1 MKEVIELF
9 FIFFKIGLF
18 TFGGGYAM
26 IPMLKEILINKKK
39 WISEDEMV
47 EVLAIAESTPGPAA
61 VNLATFLGYKRKKV
75 LGAFAATIGV
85 VLPSFII
92 ILVISLI
99 LKQFQDNKYVKYAFV
114 GINSAVA
121 ILILYAGF
129 GLVKNMKKNIISLI
143 LFISVLISFILVSIL
158 GGKFSSIYY
167 ILIGGFVGLIYYSIE
182 DTIKKKKQKKEI
194 ESNNQIENS
203 IDNEGDNN

>member
-129 GLVKNMKKNIISLI
+129 GLVKNMKKNII
-143 LFISVLISFILVSIL
+143 
-158 GGKFSSIYY
+158 
-167 ILIGGFVGLIYYSIE
+167 
-182 DTIKKKKQKKEI
+182 
-194 ESNNQIENS
+194 
-203 IDNEGDNN
+203 